1 MIKPFPNYVL
11 IKPDIAEKKTA
22 GGIILPEE
30 TMDIPQTGT
39 VIELPYT
46 LEGVKVETEPEKGV
60 KKGTKVW
67 FNKWSEKGIIY
78 NNQKYFA
85 VHYKDLL
92 AYEEK

>member
-30 TMDIPQTGT
+30 TKDVPQTGS
-39 VIELPYT
+39 VISYAHPLEGLPDNAYT
-46 LEGVKVETEPEKGV
+46 LRKGV
-60 KKGTKVW
+60 KVW
-67 FNKWSEKGIIY
+67 FNKWSEKEVTY
-78 NNQKYFA
+78 NNKKYFI